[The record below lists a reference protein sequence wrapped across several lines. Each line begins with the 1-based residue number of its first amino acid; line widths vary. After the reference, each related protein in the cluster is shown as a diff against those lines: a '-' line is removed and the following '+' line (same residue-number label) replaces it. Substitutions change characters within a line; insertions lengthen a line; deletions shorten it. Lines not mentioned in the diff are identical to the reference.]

1 MHLDT
6 VFASIKECL
15 ELLVNFMN
23 KIFIHKTFKTN
34 MLINYINYRQN
45 LCKSALRYQ
54 AEL

>member
-6 VFASIKECL
+6 GFSSIKECL

-23 KIFIHKTFKTN
+23 KILIHKTFKA
-34 MLINYINYRQN
+34 INYGQKLR
-45 LCKSALRYQ
+45 KSALRYQ